1 MGFSAGVCPWEAAEG
16 AGAGCGPSLGWPLS
30 LFGLIHAP
38 EVVESE
44 LLFQEFKWDR
54 GSKASAP
61 GSQPCCRCRK
71 RMTIAQSLEH
81 PWIKVR
87 S

>member
-1 MGFSAGVCPWEAAEG
+1 M
-16 AGAGCGPSLGWPLS
+16 GAGCGPCLGWPLS
-30 LFGLIHAP
+30 TASLSGLIRAP
-38 EVVESE
+38 KVVGSE
-44 LLFQEFKWDR
+44 LPFPPFNWDR

-61 GSQPCCRCRK
+61 RSQPCCRCRK